1 MPGVFAKLSAWVD
14 APPLDQEG
22 RADYRNGY
30 RTPLTLS
37 EAEVREILRMYAS
50 YEYLRDLRDPSRVL
64 GQIRG
69 VPWGPNSKPDWV
81 KGDADGGGAEQPG
94 DAPSNGAAATD

>member
-64 GQIRG
+64 GLIRG
-69 VPWGPNSKPDWV
+69 ISLGPNSKPDWAEGYV
-81 KGDADGGGAEQPG
+81 NGGGAEQPG
-94 DAPSNGAAATD
+94 GAHSNSASAPD